1 MFKNGVKETWSG
13 VIVGDTKS
21 TENGNDETG
30 KHD

>member
-21 TENGNDETG
+21 TENGNDDTAA
-30 KHD
+30 